1 MSHSAFR
8 SEVRGYDAVR
18 RAARDSATYSSDL
31 VGDNDVRTYRQLPLE
46 ADPPWHAKVRLLLA
60 PYFAKENIA
69 PMQGDFAKVARGL
82 VDSLSD
88 RESFDVGRDFALPYV
103 MGCLGIIFNRTQDVD
118 EWTSWGPDVWL
129 AGAHMR
135 GEPLTAETLRAMRER
150 EFSTRT
156 QRSGD
161 VLEAYLNRV
170 LDEAQQSPVTE
181 GPPADIWR
189 FLVGA
194 TIDGQP
200 LSRQDTLGI
209 GNILLAGG
217 RGTLVKLVTGT
228 VWHLTRSPEDRAYLS
243 AEPDQRGAAIQELAR
258 YLSPLA
264 KIARVRRDG
273 PNEELVML
281 NYVSANHDTTVFIE
295 PGTLNLRRSPIPN
308 VAFGFGRHF
317 CLGVH
322 VAQVE
327 MLALLDVLLTPWP
340 GWVFAQDPVITWA
353 TEENADSEFTV
364 LDRFQSVRLTAEPGA
379 KGVSRP

>member
-1 MSHSAFR
+1 MSQSAFR
-8 SEVRGYDAVR
+8 SEVTGYDAVR
-18 RAARDSATYSSDL
+18 RAARDTATYSSDL
-31 VGDNDVRTYRQLPLE
+31 VGDNDVRSYRQLPLE
-46 ADPPWHAKVRLLLA
+46 ADPPRHTKVRQLLA
-60 PYFAKENIA
+60 PYFSRENIV
-69 PMQGDFAKVARGL
+69 PMQSDFAQVARGL
-82 VDSLSD
+82 VDSLSE

-129 AGAHMR
+129 AGAYMR
-135 GEPLTAETLRAMRER
+135 GEPLTAETLRAIRER
-150 EFSTRT
+150 EFSTQT

-161 VLEAYLNRV
+161 VLEAYLTRV

-194 TIDGQP
+194 TIDGEP

-228 VWHLTRSPEDRAYLS
+228 IWHLTRSPEDRAYLV
-243 AEPDQRGAAIQELAR
+243 AEPDQRGAAIQELVR

-273 PNEELVML
+273 SAEEQVML

-295 PGTLNLRRSPIPN
+295 PDIVNLRRAPIAN

-322 VAQVE
+322 LAQVE
-327 MLALLDVLLTPWP
+327 VLALLDVLLTPWP
-340 GWVFAQDPVITWA
+340 GWDFAEEPEITWT
-353 TEENADSEFTV
+353 TEELEGSKFTV
-364 LDRFQSVRLTAEPGA
+364 LDRFQSIRLAAEPGA
-379 KGVSRP
+379 KAVSQP